1 MYVTF
6 RVLTVVFSQIKQ
18 AFFHGFKQGDWSYLW
33 LALSSVVTRF
43 LKKFW
48 SVCLTQLLLTLD
60 PRSVLD
66 RGDLTF

>member
-33 LALSSVVTRF
+33 LALSSVVTRY

-48 SVCLTQLLLTLD
+48 SYLSNPTAFDTR
-60 PRSVLD
+60 PRSALD